1 MKLYLKMK
9 LTNNQKKYLRSLSHD
24 LKPFVMIGQHGLSE
38 SVISEIEST
47 MLKHELI
54 KIKLRVDDRNQK
66 QEVVDKIIEFSHAEL
81 VQVIGGVL
89 VIYRP
94 FEDNPDIILT
104 RSLET

>member
-1 MKLYLKMK
+1 MRIYLKMK
-9 LTNNQKKYLRSLSHD
+9 LTNNQKKYLRSMAHD

-38 SVISEIEST
+38 SVIDEIDST

-54 KIKLRVDDRNQK
+54 KIKLRVEDRDEK
-66 QEVVDKIIEFSHAEL
+66 QKIIEKILAFSHAEI

-94 FEDNPDIILT
+94 FEDNPDIILP
-104 RSLET
+104 RS

>member
-1 MKLYLKMK
+1 MRIYLKMK
-9 LTNNQKKYLRSLSHD
+9 LTNNQKKYLRSMAHD

-38 SVISEIEST
+38 SVIAEIDTT

-54 KIKLRVDDRNQK
+54 KIKLRVEDRDEK
-66 QEVVDKIIEFSHAEL
+66 QKIIEKILEFSHAEI

-94 FEDNPDIILT
+94 FEDNPDIILP
-104 RSLET
+104 RS